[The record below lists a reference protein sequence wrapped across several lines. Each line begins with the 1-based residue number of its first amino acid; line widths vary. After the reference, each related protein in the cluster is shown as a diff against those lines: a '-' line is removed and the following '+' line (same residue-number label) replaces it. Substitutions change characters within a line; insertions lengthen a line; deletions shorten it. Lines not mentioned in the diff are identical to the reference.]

1 MSWLNL
7 PMCGLDFETTG
18 VDPETDRVVSAAVV
32 LRGGGRPTARRS
44 WLSDVDGVE
53 IPAGATAVHG
63 ITTEHARA
71 AGRPAAEVVEEV
83 AASVTEA
90 VAAGRPLVVM
100 NAPFDLTMLDRELR
114 RHRLTPLTDRCAP
127 LVLDPRVLDKQVNR
141 YRKGGRTLTDLA
153 RHYVVPLY
161 GAHTCEADAVAACA
175 VTFKIANRYR
185 FLAATPLPKL
195 HAAQIEWAAEQQA
208 GLRDYFVRTPG
219 KEHQAAT
226 VRLDWPMIP
235 APVPTGSTR

>member
-1 MSWLNL
+1 MSWLTL

-44 WLSDVDGVE
+44 WLSDVGGME
-53 IPAGATAVHG
+53 IPAGATAIHG
-63 ITTEHARA
+63 ISTEYARA

-90 VAAGRPLVVM
+90 VAAGAPLVVM

-114 RHRLTPLTDRCAP
+114 RYGLTPLVDRCIP
-127 LVLDPRVLDKQVNR
+127 YVLDPRVLDKRVSR
-141 YRKGGRTLTDLA
+141 RRGSRTLTDLA
-153 RHYVVPLY
+153 RHYVVPLF
-161 GAHTCEADAVAACA
+161 GAHSAEADAVAACA
-175 VTFKIANRYR
+175 VVYKIANRYR
-185 FLAATPLPKL
+185 FLASTPLPRL
-195 HAAQIEWAAEQQA
+195 HAEQIRWAANQQQE
-208 GLRDYFVRTPG
+208 LRDYFARTPG

-235 APVPTGSTR
+235 APVATGSTR